1 MAWHENSKRVTVRT
15 LFRQGWSHSM
25 IAKRTSVPLGT
36 VKDWIRQIRLPET
49 EQKFLAGPVHHAL
62 GNAKANRADPPLTP
76 HDKQQIIQR
85 FKTEPKRSLREHE
98 HDRAPSASRSTLA
111 PSCTIKI
118 ASLLPSKKAS
128 YHACSEE
135 TSCDICKISLG
146 RRMFFIL
153 LRG

>member
-25 IAKRTSVPLGT
+25 IAKRTSVPQKPSKSFLRDLYT
-36 VKDWIRQIRLPET
+36 MRLAMLRRT
-49 EQKFLAGPVHHAL
+49 EQTRHSPPTISNKSFSVSRPNPNGHYVSMNMIAL
-62 GNAKANRADPPLTP
+62 RQHPA
-76 HDKQQIIQR
+76 
-85 FKTEPKRSLREHE
+85 
-98 HDRAPSASRSTLA
+98 A